1 VCAIARRDVGIL
13 SIECYTRAALDIEYP
28 LLVVD
33 RQGRLIDASPHAQ
46 RMLAWSMQDRPAT
59 LWQRLRPASPEVE
72 TLAVA
77 LHTQRPHDPPRHVE
91 LTFVGHH
98 DRAVG
103 VDAMLLC
110 VPGAGGEHLH
120 LILRRPDSTPV
131 PPVDRTSPSA
141 EAKFRAL
148 LEAAPDA
155 MVIVDRDGRIVLVNA
170 QTEALF
176 GYARE
181 ELLGQAVELLMPERH
196 RATHVGH
203 RDGYV
208 VDPRVRSMGSG
219 LTLHGRRRDGHE
231 FPIEISLSPLRT
243 EDGMLVS
250 SAIRDIT
257 ERTRVEA
264 RLRESLAEK
273 ELLLREIHHRVKNN
287 LQIVSSLLN
296 LQQATL
302 SDPAA
307 IAAVA
312 ESAVRMR
319 AMALLH
325 QMLYQSDAIG
335 RVRMD
340 EYLRALAL
348 HVRGSNAGETV
359 QMIFALE
366 PITLDMDRAIPC
378 GLIVTELLTNCL
390 KHAFADRSGRV
401 TLGLRGLA
409 DGQCALSV
417 SDDGA
422 GASADFA
429 QSASL
434 GLRLVRALARQLA
447 GTLDWGAGR
456 GGTVVT
462 LTFPGDQNAGRV
474 PMPDAAR
481 VEPA

>member
-1 VCAIARRDVGIL
+1 MPAQADYPLVIADREGRLLGASPRARRLLAGALPADGASVWEHL
-13 SIECYTRAALDIEYP
+13 S
-28 LLVVD
+28 
-33 RQGRLIDASPHAQ
+33 
-46 RMLAWSMQDRPAT
+46 
-59 LWQRLRPASPEVE
+59 PASAEA
-72 TLAVA
+72 TALAVA
-77 LHTQRPHDPPRHVE
+77 IHTQQPDDPPRRLE
-91 LTFVGHH
+91 LTFVGAHG
-98 DRAVG
+98 RELRVA
-103 VDAMLLC
+103 AMLVC
-110 VPGAGGEHLH
+110 VPDPDGARIH
-120 LILRRPDSTPV
+120 LILRGDGAGAHAA
-131 PPVDRTSPSA
+131 DRTTPA
-141 EAKFRAL
+141 DAKFRSL

-181 ELLGQAVELLMPERH
+181 ELLGQEVGLLMPERH
-196 RATHVGH
+196 RTNHLGH
-203 RDGYV
+203 MAGYV
-208 VDPRVRSMGSG
+208 QDPRVRSMGSG

-231 FPIEISLSPLRT
+231 FPIEISLSPLLT

-307 IAAVA
+307 IAAVG

-325 QMLYQSDAIG
+325 QMLYQSDTIG

-348 HVRGSNAGETV
+348 HVRGSNAGEEI
-359 QMIFALE
+359 QMVFALE
-366 PITLDMDRAIPC
+366 PLTLDMDRAIPC
-378 GLIVTELLTNCL
+378 GLVVTELLTNCL
-390 KHAFADRSGRV
+390 KHAFHGRRGRV
-401 TLGLRGLA
+401 TLGLRRLA
-409 DGQCALSV
+409 GGEHVLEV

-422 GASADFA
+422 GTSEDPA
-429 QSASL
+429 QSGSL
-434 GLRLVRALARQLA
+434 GLRLVRALARQLS
-447 GTLDWGAGR
+447 GTLAWDAQAD
-456 GGTVVT
+456 GTTVT
-462 LTFPGDQNAGRV
+462 LTFPAERLPDQVA
-474 PMPDAAR
+474 PS
-481 VEPA
+481 

>member
-1 VCAIARRDVGIL
+1 MPGGAD
-13 SIECYTRAALDIEYP
+13 YP
-28 LLVVD
+28 LLVAD
-33 RQGRLIDASPHAQ
+33 RQGRLTRVSPAAE
-46 RMLAWSMQDRPAT
+46 RLLGWAPIAADST
-59 LWQRLRPASPEVE
+59 LWGRVQPASPGVE
-72 TLAVA
+72 ALAAA
-77 LHTQRPHDPPRHVE
+77 LRTQRPEDPPRRLE
-91 LTFVGHH
+91 LTFLGAHGEST
-98 DRAVG
+98 G
-103 VDAMLLC
+103 VEGMLVC
-110 VPGAGGEHLH
+110 VPDAGGDRLH
-120 LILRRPDSTPV
+120 LILRGPGGASLTLEG
-131 PPVDRTSPSA
+131 TSSA
-141 EAKFRAL
+141 EAKFRGL

-155 MVIVDRDGRIVLVNA
+155 MVIVNRGGNIVLVNA

-181 ELLGQAVELLMPERH
+181 ELLGQPVELLMPERH
-196 RATHVGH
+196 RGSHVGH
-203 RDGYV
+203 RQGYV
-208 VDPRVRSMGSG
+208 VDPRVRNMGSG

-307 IAAVA
+307 IAAVGD
-312 ESAVRMR
+312 SAVRMR

-325 QMLYQSDAIG
+325 QMLYQADTIG

-348 HVRGSNAGETV
+348 HVRGSNAGDEI

-390 KHAFADRSGRV
+390 KHAFRGRPGRV
-401 TLGLRGLA
+401 TLGLRRLEDA
-409 DGQCALSV
+409 QCALSV

-422 GASADFA
+422 GASEDIAE
-429 QSASL
+429 SGSL

-447 GTLDWGAGR
+447 GTVDWEARPR
-456 GGTVVT
+456 GTTVR
-462 LTFPGDQNAGRV
+462 LTFPGDLATERL
-474 PMPDAAR
+474 PDADVER
-481 VEPA
+481 VGPGLT